1 MRFIPNNGPVV
12 RDMLDVIGLPDVEAL
27 FASIPAEARL
37 GRPLDIPPGMAEEAQ
52 LRLFGELAER
62 NGGRAYSTFLGAGS
76 YPHYIPLVIDS
87 IIQRGEFLTAYTPY
101 QPEISQGTL
110 QAIFEFQTFITVLTG
125 MEVAN
130 ASMYDG
136 ASATAEAVLMS
147 ARLMRGRSRVL
158 LSEALHP
165 HYRRVVDTHT
175 RFLELETGTIPLDG
189 ESGRMDGA
197 ALESMLDDGVCCVVV
212 QQPNAY
218 GVIEDI
224 AAIAERTRAAGA
236 LLVVSVNEALSL
248 ALLEAPG
255 RLGADIVVGEAQSFG
270 TALQYGGPYLGFMA
284 TREAHRRQLP
294 GRIAGATLDVEGRRG
309 FVLTLSTREQHIR
322 RGKATSNICT
332 NENLV
337 MLSALVYLTLMGREG
352 LRAVARRNVSQ
363 LRYFLD
369 RLAEAP
375 GYAPAYS
382 APGFNEV
389 TVRCPRPAAEIVA
402 HCVQRGIVPG
412 LDLARWE
419 DVRAEHRTEHHTEN
433 HTEHRTDDRSSQL
446 LVAVTETSTKAE
458 IDALIEALIAAGEAG
473 A

>member
-12 RDMLDVIGLPDVEAL
+12 REMLDEMGLPSLEAL
-27 FASIPAEARL
+27 FDSIPPEARL
-37 GRPLDIPPGMAEEAQ
+37 GRPLDIPPGLSEEAQ
-52 LRLFGELAER
+52 LRLFEALAGR
-62 NGGRAYSTFLGAGS
+62 NEGQAYSAFLGAGS
-76 YPHYIPLVIDS
+76 YSHYIPLTIDS

-110 QAIFEFQTFITVLTG
+110 QAIFEFQTFITILTG

-136 ASATAEAVLMS
+136 ASATAEAVLM
-147 ARLMRGRSRVL
+147 AGRLAPGRCRVL
-158 LSEALHP
+158 LSAALHP

-175 RFLELETGTIPLDG
+175 RYLELETGTVPMD
-189 ESGRMDGA
+189 EKSGRMDGA
-197 ALESMLDDGVCCVVV
+197 ALQAMLDDGVCCVVV
-212 QQPNAY
+212 QQPNAH
-218 GVIEDI
+218 GVIEDM
-224 AAIAERTRAAGA
+224 AAIAETTRAAGA

-255 RLGADIVVGEAQSFG
+255 LLGADIVVGEAQSFG

-294 GRIAGATLDVEGRRG
+294 GRIAGATLDADGRRG
-309 FVLTLSTREQHIR
+309 FVLTLATREQHIR
-322 RGKATSNICT
+322 RENATSNICT

-352 LRAVARRNVSQ
+352 LRAVARRNLSQ

-369 RLAEAP
+369 RLAGLP

-402 HCVQRGIVPG
+402 RCAKRRIVPG
-412 LDLARWE
+412 LDLSRW
-419 DVRAEHRTEHHTEN
+419 DA
-433 HTEHRTDDRSSQL
+433 SQGGLL

-458 IDALIEALIAAGEAG
+458 IDALIEALGEAGEAG
-473 A
+473 Q

>member
-12 RDMLDVIGLPDVEAL
+12 REMLDEMGLPSLEAL
-27 FASIPAEARL
+27 FDSIPPEARL
-37 GRPLDIPPGMAEEAQ
+37 GRPLDIPPGLSEEAQ
-52 LRLFGELAER
+52 LRLFEALAGR
-62 NGGRAYSTFLGAGS
+62 NEGQAYSAFLGAGS
-76 YPHYIPLVIDS
+76 YSHYIPLTIDS

-110 QAIFEFQTFITVLTG
+110 QAIFEFQTFITILTG

-136 ASATAEAVLMS
+136 ASATAEAVLM
-147 ARLMRGRSRVL
+147 AGRLAPGRCRVL
-158 LSEALHP
+158 LSAALHP

-175 RFLELETGTIPLDG
+175 RYLELETGTVPMD
-189 ESGRMDGA
+189 EKSGRMDGA
-197 ALESMLDDGVCCVVV
+197 ALQAMLDDGVCCVVV
-212 QQPNAY
+212 QQPNAH
-218 GVIEDI
+218 GVIEDM
-224 AAIAERTRAAGA
+224 AAIAELARAAGA
-236 LLVVSVNEALSL
+236 LLVVSVTEALSL

-294 GRIAGATLDVEGRRG
+294 GRIAGATLDADGRRG
-309 FVLTLSTREQHIR
+309 FVLTLATREQHIR
-322 RGKATSNICT
+322 RENATSNICT

-352 LRAVARRNVSQ
+352 LRAVARRNLSQ

-369 RLAEAP
+369 RLAGLP

-402 HCVQRGIVPG
+402 RCAKRRIVPG
-412 LDLARWE
+412 LDLSRW
-419 DVRAEHRTEHHTEN
+419 DA
-433 HTEHRTDDRSSQL
+433 SQGGLL

-458 IDALIEALIAAGEAG
+458 IDALIEALGEAGEAG
-473 A
+473 Q

>member
-12 RDMLDVIGLPDVEAL
+12 REMLDEMGLPSLEAL
-27 FASIPAEARL
+27 FDSIPPEARL
-37 GRPLDIPPGMAEEAQ
+37 GRPLDIPPGLSEEAQ
-52 LRLFGELAER
+52 LRLFEALAGR
-62 NGGRAYSTFLGAGS
+62 NEGQAYSAFLGAGS
-76 YPHYIPLVIDS
+76 YSHYIPLTIDS

-136 ASATAEAVLMS
+136 ASATAEAVLM
-147 ARLMRGRSRVL
+147 AGRLAPGRCRVL
-158 LSEALHP
+158 LSAALHP

-175 RFLELETGTIPLDG
+175 RYLELETGTVPMD
-189 ESGRMDGA
+189 EKSGRMDGA
-197 ALESMLDDGVCCVVV
+197 ALQAMLDDGVCCVVV
-212 QQPNAY
+212 QQPNAH
-218 GVIEDI
+218 GVIEDL
-224 AAIAERTRAAGA
+224 AAIAETTRAAGA

-294 GRIAGATLDVEGRRG
+294 GRIAGATLDADGRRG
-309 FVLTLSTREQHIR
+309 FVLTLATREQHIR
-322 RGKATSNICT
+322 RENATSNICT

-352 LRAVARRNVSQ
+352 LRAVARRNLSQ

-369 RLAEAP
+369 RLAGLP

-402 HCVQRGIVPG
+402 RCAKRRIVPG
-412 LDLARWE
+412 LDLSRW
-419 DVRAEHRTEHHTEN
+419 DA
-433 HTEHRTDDRSSQL
+433 SQGGLL

-458 IDALIEALIAAGEAG
+458 IDALIEALGEAGEAG
-473 A
+473 Q

>member
-12 RDMLDVIGLPDVEAL
+12 REMLDEMGLPSLEAL
-27 FASIPAEARL
+27 FDSIPPEARL
-37 GRPLDIPPGMAEEAQ
+37 GRPLDIPPGLSEEAQ
-52 LRLFGELAER
+52 LRLFEELAGR
-62 NGGRAYSTFLGAGS
+62 NEGQAYSAFLGAGS
-76 YPHYIPLVIDS
+76 YSHYIPLTIDS

-110 QAIFEFQTFITVLTG
+110 QAIFEFQTFITILTG

-136 ASATAEAVLMS
+136 ASATAEAVLM
-147 ARLMRGRSRVL
+147 AGRLAPGRCRVL
-158 LSEALHP
+158 LSAALHP

-175 RFLELETGTIPLDG
+175 RYLELETGTVPMD
-189 ESGRMDGA
+189 EKSGRMDGA
-197 ALESMLDDGVCCVVV
+197 ALQAMLDDGVCCVVV
-212 QQPNAY
+212 QQPNAH
-218 GVIEDI
+218 GVIEDV
-224 AAIAERTRAAGA
+224 AAIAETTRAAGA

-255 RLGADIVVGEAQSFG
+255 LLGADIVVGEAQSFG

-294 GRIAGATLDVEGRRG
+294 GRIAGATLDADGRRG
-309 FVLTLSTREQHIR
+309 FVLTLATREQHIR
-322 RGKATSNICT
+322 RENATSNICT

-352 LRAVARRNVSQ
+352 LRAVARRNLSQ

-369 RLAEAP
+369 RLAGLP

-402 HCVQRGIVPG
+402 RCAKRRIVPG
-412 LDLARWE
+412 LDLSRW
-419 DVRAEHRTEHHTEN
+419 DA
-433 HTEHRTDDRSSQL
+433 SQGGLL

-458 IDALIEALIAAGEAG
+458 IDALIEALGEAGEAG
-473 A
+473 Q